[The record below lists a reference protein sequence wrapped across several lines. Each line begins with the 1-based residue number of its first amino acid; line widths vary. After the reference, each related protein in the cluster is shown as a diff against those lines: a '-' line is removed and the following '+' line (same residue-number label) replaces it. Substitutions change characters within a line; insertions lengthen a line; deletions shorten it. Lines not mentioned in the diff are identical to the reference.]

1 MNRLELTG
9 HTRRYQKIGY
19 SAEAIDRLL
28 TDLSIESRATAPEQ
42 IVLDLDATG
51 IALHGHQPE
60 RFFHRGPHG
69 QVFVCG
75 VEGTDAPVRLPAVN
89 RGDEGKSTPAVLL
102 RAGLHADGGAAPA
115 GPERRRKGR
124 GARGYDPPEALKIGA
139 FVRISV
145 RRVPL
150 RLSSACPWKEIYAQA
165 YRALRC

>member
-28 TDLSIESRATAPEQ
+28 TDLSIESRATAPER

-51 IALHGHQPE
+51 IPPHGHQPE

-75 VEGTDAPVRLPAVN
+75 VEGTDAPVRLPSVN
-89 RGDEGKSTPAVLL
+89 RGDEGKSTPAVLR
-102 RAGLHADGGAAPA
+102 RAGLDADGGAAPA

-150 RLSSACPWKEIYAQA
+150 
-165 YRALRC
+165 

>member
-28 TDLSIESRATAPEQ
+28 TDLSIESRATAPER

-51 IALHGHQPE
+51 IPLHGHQPE

-75 VEGTDAPVRLPAVN
+75 VGRN
-89 RGDEGKSTPAVLL
+89 RCACSPTGCRP
-102 RAGLHADGGAAPA
+102 
-115 GPERRRKGR
+115 RR
-124 GARGYDPPEALKIGA
+124 
-139 FVRISV
+139 
-145 RRVPL
+145 
-150 RLSSACPWKEIYAQA
+150 
-165 YRALRC
+165 